1 MRNVVHV
8 AQETHKNSRRWM
20 WAIMVAGGIETA
32 ALLAGAILL
41 IVALIGDFTDDKS
54 MAVFVLV
61 FGAGT
66 GIVLAWT
73 LKSLYRGKRWARG
86 PLVTWQLFQL
96 TVAIPVLQGSTPLIG
111 VVLLLLAIIVMVG
124 LFTPSVLAATTDRS
138 GPSAAL

>member
-41 IVALIGDFTDDKS
+41 IVALIGDFPDDKS

-61 FGAGT
+61 FGDGT
-66 GIVLAWT
+66 GRVLAWT
-73 LKSLYRGKRWARG
+73 LKALHRGKRWARG
-86 PLVTWQLFQL
+86 PLVTWPPFQNA
-96 TVAIPVLQGSTPLIG
+96 VAIPVRHGST
-111 VVLLLLAIIVMVG
+111 
-124 LFTPSVLAATTDRS
+124 TPI
-138 GPSAAL
+138 ALVSPVH